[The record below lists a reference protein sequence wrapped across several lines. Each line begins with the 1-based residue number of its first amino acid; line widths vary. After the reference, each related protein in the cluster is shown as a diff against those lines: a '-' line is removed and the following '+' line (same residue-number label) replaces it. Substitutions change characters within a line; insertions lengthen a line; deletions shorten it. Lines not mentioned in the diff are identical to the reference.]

1 MDAEELATA
10 LRAWRDRLEPAAVGL
25 PAGGRRRAPGLR
37 RQEVATLAGLTV
49 DYLARLEQGR
59 ASNPSPSVLEALSR
73 TLRLSDA
80 EHDHLFRVAGQAS
93 SRTARMN
100 RHVTPGV
107 QRLLDRLTDVPVMV
121 LSASWHLVVVNRL
134 GAALLGDLSA
144 ALPRERNLIWRYF
157 TGLPDRFVM
166 TAAERRALETEAVAD
181 LRAAL
186 GRYPH
191 DPDLRALLRDLRR
204 TSERFREL
212 WQRAYVS
219 ERTSARKTIEH
230 PQVGRLTLDCD
241 VLTVAGTD
249 LRLVVYTA
257 ESGSSDAGALA
268 LLGTI
273 GLQAMQSPMVAT

>member
-1 MDAEELATA
+1 
-10 LRAWRDRLEPAAVGL
+10 
-25 PAGGRRRAPGLR
+25 
-37 RQEVATLAGLTV
+37 
-49 DYLARLEQGR
+49 
-59 ASNPSPSVLEALSR
+59 
-73 TLRLSDA
+73 
-80 EHDHLFRVAGQAS
+80 
-93 SRTARMN
+93 MN
-100 RHVTPGV
+100 THVTPSV

-121 LSASWHLVVVNRL
+121 LSASWHLVVVNPL

-144 ALPRERNLIWRYF
+144 ARARERNMIWRHF

-166 TAAERRALETEAVAD
+166 TPAQQRALEAEAVAD

-191 DPDLRALLRDLRR
+191 DRDLRALVRDLRR

-212 WQRAYVS
+212 WKRADVN
-219 ERTSARKTIEH
+219 ERTTSRKTIEH

-268 LLGTI
+268 LLATI
-273 GLQAMQSPMVAT
+273 GMQAMQNPTLST

>member
-10 LRAWRDRLEPAAVGL
+10 LRSWRDRLEPTAVGL

-93 SRTARMN
+93 SRAVRMN
-100 RHVTPGV
+100 THVTPGV

-134 GAALLGDLSA
+134 GAALLGDLSSA
-144 ALPRERNLIWRYF
+144 PTRERNMIWRHF

-166 TAAERRALETEAVAD
+166 TAAQRRALEAEAVAD
-181 LRAAL
+181 LRVAF

-191 DPDLRALLRDLRR
+191 DRDLRALLRDLRR

-212 WQRAYVS
+212 WNRTDVS
-219 ERTSARKTIEH
+219 ERATSRKTIEH
-230 PQVGRLTLDCD
+230 PEVGRLTLDCD

-257 ESGSSDAGALA
+257 ESGSADAGALA
-268 LLGTI
+268 LLATI
-273 GLQAMQSPMVAT
+273 GTQAMQSPTRPA

>member
-10 LRAWRDRLEPAAVGL
+10 LRAWRDRLDPAVVGL

-59 ASNPSPSVLEALSR
+59 ASNPSPSVLEALAR

-93 SRTARMN
+93 SRAARMN
-100 RHVTPGV
+100 RHVTPSV

-121 LSASWHLVVVNRL
+121 LSASWQLVVINRL

-144 ALPRERNLIWRYF
+144 ALPRDRNLIWRYF
-157 TGLPDRFVM
+157 TELPDRFVM
-166 TAAERRALETEAVAD
+166 TDPERRALETEAVAD
-181 LRAAL
+181 LRGAL

-212 WQRAYVS
+212 WQRAIVT

-230 PQVGRLTLDCD
+230 PHVGQLTLDCD

-257 ESGSSDAGALA
+257 EPGSPDASALE
-268 LLGTI
+268 LLATI
-273 GLQAMQSPMVAT
+273 GLQAMHSPALPT

>member
-1 MDAEELATA
+1 MDAEELASA
-10 LRAWRDRLEPAAVGL
+10 LRSWRDRLKPAAVGL

-59 ASNPSPSVLEALSR
+59 ASNPSPPVLEALSR
-73 TLRLSDA
+73 TLRLSEA

-100 RHVTPGV
+100 THVTPGA

-144 ALPRERNLIWRYF
+144 APVRERNMIWRHF
-157 TGLPDRFVM
+157 TGLPDRFFVM
-166 TAAERRALETEAVAD
+166 TAEERRALEAEAVAD
-181 LRAAL
+181 LRVAF
-186 GRYPH
+186 GRYPN
-191 DPDLRALLRDLRR
+191 DRDLRALLRDLRR

-212 WQRAYVS
+212 WKRADVS
-219 ERTSARKTIEH
+219 ERVTSRKTIEH
-230 PQVGRLTLDCD
+230 PEVGRLTLDCD

-268 LLGTI
+268 LLATI
-273 GLQAMQSPMVAT
+273 GTQAM